1 MPDTL
6 IQILLNV
13 CPLIIPRNPAIQPLW
28 GIDFYFDNVGG
39 STLDAVLER
48 INPEG
53 RIVTLSLA
61 QKLAAVF
68 FFTGEGRHW
77 LMGVDV
83 GANEGLWMRLKIPQ
97 QQKVELKIAPNLQI
111 HCG

>member
-1 MPDTL
+1 M
-6 IQILLNV
+6 
-13 CPLIIPRNPAIQPLW
+13 
-28 GIDFYFDNVGG
+28 GG
-39 STLDAVLER
+39 SSLDAVLER

-83 GANEGLWMRLKIPQ
+83 GANEGL
-97 QQKVELKIAPNLQI
+97 
-111 HCG
+111 